1 MLSVADCLVACNA
14 KDDTA
19 RCSNVKDFAEEVGGL
34 SEEERQQLMAEVG
47 KITETMNTPIEIK
60 K

>member
-1 MLSVADCLVACNA
+1 VDC
-14 KDDTA
+14 
-19 RCSNVKDFAEEVGGL
+19 

>member
-1 MLSVADCLVACNA
+1 M
-14 KDDTA
+14 K
-19 RCSNVKDFAEEVGGL
+19 KYKHL

-47 KITETMNTPIEIK
+47 KITDTMNIPIEIK